1 MPEEINDVGRLL
13 KLERQ
18 RKSETLEMVHEATKI
33 PIDSLKAIEEGYKVR
48 MLSSFYYK
56 NFVRLYAQYLGM
68 DAQKLVALIP
78 SEKTVVNEVV
88 NPKASGSLAKSA
100 RKSAG
105 RPAAKTAPA
114 ALVGILFS
122 RQVAGVLALIFVFLF
137 LVGACFGVGIMIKRF
152 FNGQTKAREATV
164 KTVTSAKAVP
174 AARLPVK
181 PVTKPVVQEIKPVVK
196 PIPVKVEVPSAV
208 KVEVPP
214 PAKAAPVAVAP
225 KMTDS
230 VVVTVRAKSN
240 SWLVVRLDGNV
251 NFQGVLKK
259 GNSETWT
266 ARKVIEI
273 SGNDMDLLEF
283 EVNGKTVGRL
293 SRRDVKGK
301 KIRVTSQGLSVEK

>member
-1 MPEEINDVGRLL
+1 MTEEINDVGRLL

-18 RKSETLEMVHEATKI
+18 RKLETLEMVHEATKI

-56 NFVRLYAQYLGM
+56 NFVRLYARYLGM
-68 DAQKLVALIP
+68 DAQKLLDLIP
-78 SEKTVVNEVV
+78 SEKIVVDEAFN
-88 NPKASGSLAKSA
+88 AKSA
-100 RKSAG
+100 RKNAG
-105 RPAAKTAPA
+105 RPAANTAP
-114 ALVGILFS
+114 VGVAGFLFS
-122 RQVAGVLALIFVFLF
+122 RKFAGVIALILGLLI
-137 LVGACFGVGIMIKRF
+137 LVGSCFWAGVMIKRF
-152 FNGQTKAREATV
+152 FGAQTKTREATV
-164 KTVTSAKAVP
+164 KPANFVKAASEVKS
-174 AARLPVK
+174 PVK
-181 PVTKPVVQEIKPVVK
+181 PLVKTVAQEIKPVVK
-196 PIPVKVEVPSAV
+196 PIPVKVEASDAV
-208 KVEVPP
+208 K
-214 PAKAAPVAVAP
+214 ASSVAVAA
-225 KMTDS
+225 KMADS

>member
-1 MPEEINDVGRLL
+1 MTEEINDVGRLL

-18 RKSETLEMVHEATKI
+18 RKLETLEMVHEATKI

-56 NFVRLYAQYLGM
+56 NFVRLYARYLGM
-68 DAQKLVALIP
+68 DAQKLVDLIP
-78 SEKTVVNEVV
+78 SEKIVVDEAFNA
-88 NPKASGSLAKSA
+88 KAGGSLAKSSI
-100 RKSAG
+100 KSAV
-105 RPAAKTAPA
+105 RPAANTAP
-114 ALVGILFS
+114 VGFAGFLFS
-122 RQVAGVLALIFVFLF
+122 RKFAGVIALILVLLI
-137 LVGACFGVGIMIKRF
+137 LVGSCFWAGVMIKRF
-152 FNGQTKAREATV
+152 FSAQTKTREATV
-164 KTVTSAKAVP
+164 KPANSVKAAPEVKS
-174 AARLPVK
+174 PVK
-181 PVTKPVVQEIKPVVK
+181 PVVKTVAQEIKPVVK
-196 PIPVKVEVPSAV
+196 PIPVKVEAPAAV

-214 PAKAAPVAVAP
+214 PVKAAVAA
-225 KMTDS
+225 KMADS

-283 EVNGKTVGRL
+283 EVNGKNVGRL